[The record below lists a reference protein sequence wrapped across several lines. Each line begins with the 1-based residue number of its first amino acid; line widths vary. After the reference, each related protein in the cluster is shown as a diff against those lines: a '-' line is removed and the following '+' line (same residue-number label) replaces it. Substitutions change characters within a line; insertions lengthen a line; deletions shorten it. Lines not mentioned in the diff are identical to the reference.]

1 MLFNLNQL
9 ANHANRFDT
18 IRDANPRARLLPTN
32 RRKIYGPVGAS
43 QNVAKLIYGE
53 RIGKLAKL
61 IPVCGAIIFD
71 PTRQRVLLTR
81 RSDNG
86 RWCIP
91 GGAMDPGESA
101 SECCAREVLEET
113 GLVVRVGRLVSVY
126 SSPHVIVEYA
136 DGNRRQTLLLSF
148 EAEQIGG
155 DLCISDETTEVG
167 YFSPDNLQSM
177 DLMEPSKELVED
189 ALAGQDA
196 AIVH

>member
-1 MLFNLNQL
+1 M
-9 ANHANRFDT
+9 
-18 IRDANPRARLLPTN
+18 
-32 RRKIYGPVGAS
+32 
-43 QNVAKLIYGE
+43 AKLIYGE

-91 GGAMDPGESA
+91 GGAMEAGESA

-148 EAEQIGG
+148 EAEKIGG
-155 DLCISDETTEVG
+155 NLRISDETTEVG
-167 YFSPDNLQSM
+167 YFSQDNLQSM
-177 DLMEPSKELVED
+177 DLMEPSED
-189 ALAGQDA
+189 LILDAFSGQEEA
-196 AIVH
+196 TVR